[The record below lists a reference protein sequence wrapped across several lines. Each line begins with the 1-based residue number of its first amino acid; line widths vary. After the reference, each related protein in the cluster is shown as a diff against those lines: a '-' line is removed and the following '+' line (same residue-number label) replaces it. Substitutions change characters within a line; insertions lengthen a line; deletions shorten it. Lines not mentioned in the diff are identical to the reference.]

1 MNNQYAVENGKVFV
15 IDKANNLSKRD
26 YYDKTEEILQ
36 TENLIE
42 EIKYELEK
50 IRNNEINIE
59 SSPHNLKSLIKI
71 SIIFLSGLLIFLE
84 ILGSIIALASHTS
97 FLSLQK
103 IVFIPYGVISSV
115 FLISTSV
122 VASIYTY
129 LNKIDK
135 SQTLPVLDY
144 EEENLKKQLEQQLKK
159 LDNLK
164 RNAQIK
170 KDISKDAKDVDKKN
184 LEELKKQLKLYKN
197 LLSNYK
203 QYQKYYNKNIL
214 ESKLTENYNCDEEEV
229 SLVRNYF
236 KEKNN

>member
-50 IRNNEINIE
+50 IKESKVNIE
-59 SSPHNLKSLIKI
+59 ISPYNLKSLIKI
-71 SIIFLSGLLIFLE
+71 LIVFLSGLLISLE
-84 ILGSIIALASHTS
+84 IVYSIIALVSHTS

-103 IVFIPYGVISSV
+103 ILFSYYGGGSAV

-122 VASIYTY
+122 VASIYTF
-129 LNKIDK
+129 LNKINK